1 MNIEEMVTQI
11 LSGIVVA
18 LSVDFIKLLI
28 EEKRLFFSD
37 ISDVSNVD
45 ISKFNITD
53 EDFEYLRKLAST
65 EIMNKFTSEE
75 IQIGMIH
82 R

>member
-1 MNIEEMVTQI
+1 MVTQI